1 MGTKLTGEARSQQLL
16 VVARQILANDGPAG
30 LTMERI
36 AERSGVT
43 KPVVYR
49 HFANRV
55 AVVKALLEQSWREV
69 DAAVAQ
75 RVASAAGPGEKI
87 RASFSAFLDH
97 TARQDPSFQA
107 LVGSVSSDPEIESV
121 RMARWAAQEAVW
133 ASGFRQYFGLTPA
146 SSDAAAAVLHGA
158 LAGAVIHAGRSPEAR
173 QEAERVVVTTIFA
186 TLRALASHEDAP

>member
-1 MGTKLTGEARSQQLL
+1 MSTKLTGEARSQQLL
-16 VVARQILANDGPAG
+16 VVARQILDDDGPAG

-55 AVVKALLEQSWREV
+55 AVVRALLEQSWREV

-75 RVASAAGPGEKI
+75 RLETATGPGEKI

-97 TARQDPSFQA
+97 TARQGPSFHA
-107 LVGSVSSDPEIESV
+107 LVSSVSSDPEIEAV
-121 RMARWAAQEAVW
+121 RMARWATHEAVW
-133 ASGFRQYFGLTPA
+133 ATGFRQNFGLAPA
-146 SSDAAAAVLHGA
+146 TADAAAAVLHGA
-158 LAGAVIHAGRSPEAR
+158 LAGAVVHAARSPEAR
-173 QEAERVVVTTIFA
+173 QEAEKVVVTTIFA
-186 TLRALASHEDAP
+186 TLRALAPQGGAP